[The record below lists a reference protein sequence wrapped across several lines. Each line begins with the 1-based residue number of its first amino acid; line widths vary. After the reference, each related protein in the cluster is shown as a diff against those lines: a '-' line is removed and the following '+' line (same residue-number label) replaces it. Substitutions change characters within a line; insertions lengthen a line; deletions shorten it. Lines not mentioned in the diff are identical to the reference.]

1 MDGQMIINL
10 LAGSALAVIGWFAR
24 QLWDAVER
32 LKSDVKDIEICLPS
46 NYVRKQDMSDLK
58 HDMEARFDKLE
69 SMLTA
74 HEPSFGALE
83 EFASFRG
90 RYRNWLRLFRQRLQL
105 RRGPHQQFWRGRE
118 VHCRW
123 RYRATP

>member
-1 MDGQMIINL
+1 MDAQTLINL
-10 LAGSALAVIGWFAR
+10 LVGSGLGVLGWFAR

-69 SMLTA
+69 SMLA
-74 HEPSFGALE
+74 RIFEKLD
-83 EFASFRG
+83 
-90 RYRNWLRLFRQRLQL
+90 QKQDK
-105 RRGPHQQFWRGRE
+105 
-118 VHCRW
+118 
-123 RYRATP
+123 